1 MRSPARRTG
10 TPSVVMVLGVSGV
23 GKTRL
28 VTEFGDQARARD
40 MRVLV
45 GNCLELTTGD
55 LPLGPVATILRDLIR
70 TVGQDR
76 VATVLGG
83 ARDELARL
91 VPALGSSERPR
102 RSPTTR
108 GPAMIPTSTGVRRS
122 RGCSTSC
129 STR

>member
-1 MRSPARRTG
+1 VSSPQFVGRAKELAALSDALAG
-10 TPSVVMVLGVSGV
+10 AADGNPSVVLVLGVSGV

-28 VTEFGDQARARD
+28 VTGFGDEARARD

-83 ARDELARL
+83 ARDAARRL
-91 VPALGSSERPR
+91 
-102 RSPTTR
+102 
-108 GPAMIPTSTGVRRS
+108 RS
-122 RGCSTSC
+122 RARS
-129 STR
+129 RDAD